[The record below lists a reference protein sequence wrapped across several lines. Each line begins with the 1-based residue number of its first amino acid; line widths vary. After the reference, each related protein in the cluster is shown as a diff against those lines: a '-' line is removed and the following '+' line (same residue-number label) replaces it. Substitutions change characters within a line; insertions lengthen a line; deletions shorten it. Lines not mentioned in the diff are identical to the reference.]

1 MSEKVRVGGITVD
14 SNKSY
19 SGRVVLKLLKQSF
32 ENGKLSAECKY
43 VEEAYNRG
51 YEDANQE
58 HKELLNALDIIR
70 SYLSKTGGNEE

>member
-1 MSEKVRVGGITVD
+1 MPEKLRVGGITISSD
-14 SNKSY
+14 KSY
-19 SGRVVLKLLKQSF
+19 SGKLVLKLLKQSF

-58 HKELLNALDIIR
+58 HKELLNALGVIR
-70 SYLSKTGGNEE
+70 SYLSKTGGSDK